1 MTNALTSALLFTG
14 SRDTLMPLGLG
25 LAAGV
30 AFVLLSKRL
39 RRKEDR

>member
-14 SRDTLMPLGLG
+14 SRDNWMSFGVG

-30 AFVLLSKRL
+30 AFLLLSRRL